1 MAIPAQAS
9 VTEIDRSPAQHRC
22 RKHLQ
27 RLIRKV
33 QHVLVVKHW
42 IDDLRQNANQQ
53 GRERSLKNAY
63 VSPPYNIRLE
73 SRILSLS
80 LDLTS
85 SQSIARNFPN
95 TIG

>member
-9 VTEIDRSPAQHRC
+9 IDETNGSSAQYRC

-42 IDDLRQNANQQ
+42 IDDLRQSANYQ

-63 VSPPYNIRLE
+63 VFPPYNFQLE
-73 SRILSLS
+73 SRILSPS
-80 LDLTS
+80 PDLIFS
-85 SQSIARNFPN
+85 
-95 TIG
+95 